1 MEMQTCLTVEKIPI
15 WNIYDS
21 YADLRCQFQC
31 QLYNDSY
38 PFILFDHAY

>member
-21 YADLRCQFQC
+21 YAAADLRCQFQC
-31 QLYNDSY
+31 QLYNLRFVSIY
-38 PFILFDHAY
+38 FV

>member
-15 WNIYDS
+15 WNIYDG

-31 QLYNDSY
+31 QLYNLRFVSIY
-38 PFILFDHAY
+38 FV